1 MAFEIDIG
9 LTSLAGKNEINED
22 FAAAMLP
29 EPGHE
34 GMGAIAAIADGVSM
48 GGMGREAAQT
58 TVTSLV
64 RDYFGTPETWDT
76 TVALDRI
83 IGAQNAWLA
92 GMNRRR
98 HPACGLTTLTALV
111 LRGQSY
117 SLAHVGDT
125 RAYLLRGGEL
135 TQLTHDHAVEHPDFS
150 HKLLRAVGAED
161 RLVVDYNQ
169 GDLQVGDVFV
179 LLSDGVHNVVP
190 AKRLKALALGSAQAL
205 SGQLVAAALEQGS
218 RDNATALVVR
228 VLGVLD
234 GQLQDENRR
243 AQQLPIPPRLK
254 VGDVIDGLAVT
265 ALVVDNGINVLYQ
278 VRDIRAPTLGTDV
291 SSLPPEG
298 TLAPRGVPSALGPR
312 GKLYALKTLHP
323 QRAHDAQERSM
334 LAHEAWLAKRTR
346 SGRAAENLVAVVDPL
361 VAAPSG
367 FYLLYEW
374 HSGETL
380 QQMLDRNH
388 KFTLGQTVAAATHVA
403 KALSRLHRQS
413 VIHRD
418 VKPANL
424 HQGEDGILRLL
435 DLGVALSGRE
445 PEAARLLHAGTPS
458 YINPEQWGFHAQG
471 RDGPEEPPD
480 GQSDLFAL
488 GVTLYQLLTGGK
500 LPYGDVL
507 PYQAGRYYRDPT
519 APSRHN
525 PEVPIWLDHVALKA
539 VARDKRQRF
548 ETAQE
553 MLLALERGG
562 SRPITAPSATPLIQ
576 RDPTALW
583 KIALGVSLL
592 FNALLVYWL
601 LFLPK

>member
-9 LTSLAGKNEINED
+9 FTSLTGKKEINED

-34 GMGAIAAIADGVSM
+34 AMGAIAAIADGVSM

-92 GMNRRR
+92 GLNRRR

-125 RAYLLRGGEL
+125 RAYLLRAGEV

-161 RLVVDYNQ
+161 RLVVDYSQ

-190 AKRLKALALGSAQAL
+190 AKRLKALSLDGAQAL
-205 SGQLVAAALEQGS
+205 SEQLVQTALEQGS

-234 GQLQDENRR
+234 GLLQDENRL

-254 VGDVIDGLAVT
+254 VGDAIDGLMVT
-265 ALVVDNGINVLYQ
+265 ALVADNGINVLYQ
-278 VRDIRAPTLGTDV
+278 VRDPASR
-291 SSLPPEG
+291 
-298 TLAPRGVPSALGPR
+298 
-312 GKLYALKTLHP
+312 KLYALKTLHP
-323 QRAHDAQERSM
+323 NRAHDAQERSM
-334 LAHEAWLAKRTR
+334 LAHEAWLAKRMR

-361 VAAPSG
+361 VPAPSG

-374 HSGETL
+374 HGGETL
-380 QQMLDRNH
+380 QQMLDRKH
-388 KFTLGQTVAAATHVA
+388 KFTLNQTVAAATHVA
-403 KALSRLHRQS
+403 RALARLHRQG

-424 HQGEDGILRLL
+424 HQGEDGVLRLL

-445 PEAARLLHAGTPS
+445 PEATRLLHAGTPS
-458 YINPEQWGFHAQG
+458 YINPEQWGFHAQAG
-471 RDGPEEPPD
+471 EGPEEQPD
-480 GQSDLFAL
+480 AQSDLFAL

-519 APSRHN
+519 APSRRN
-525 PEVPIWLDHVALKA
+525 PEIPIWLDHVVLKA
-539 VARDKRQRF
+539 VARDKRVRF
-548 ETAQE
+548 ETAEE
-553 MLLALERGG
+553 MLLALERGA
-562 SRPITAPSATPLIQ
+562 SRPLTAPPATPLIQ

-583 KIALGVSLL
+583 KIALGISLL
-592 FNALLVYWL
+592 FNVLLIYWL

>member
-9 LTSLAGKNEINED
+9 FTSLTGKKEINED

-34 GMGAIAAIADGVSM
+34 AMGAIAAIADGVSM

-92 GMNRRR
+92 GLNRRR

-125 RAYLLRGGEL
+125 RAYLLRAGEV

-161 RLVVDYNQ
+161 RLVVDYSQ

-190 AKRLKALALGSAQAL
+190 AKRLKALTLDGAQAL
-205 SGQLVAAALEQGS
+205 SEQLVQTALEQGS

-234 GQLQDENRR
+234 GLLQDENRL

-254 VGDVIDGLAVT
+254 VGDAIDGLMVT
-265 ALVVDNGINVLYQ
+265 ALVADNGINVLYQ
-278 VRDIRAPTLGTDV
+278 VRD
-291 SSLPPEG
+291 
-298 TLAPRGVPSALGPR
+298 SATR
-312 GKLYALKTLHP
+312 KLYALKTLHP
-323 QRAHDAQERSM
+323 HRAHDAQERSM
-334 LAHEAWLAKRTR
+334 LAHEAWLAKRMR

-361 VAAPSG
+361 VEAPSG

-374 HSGETL
+374 HGGETL
-380 QQMLDRNH
+380 QQMLDRKH
-388 KFTLGQTVAAATHVA
+388 KFTLNQTVAAATQVA
-403 KALSRLHRQS
+403 RALSRLHRQG

-424 HQGEDGILRLL
+424 HQGEDGVLRLL

-458 YINPEQWGFHAQG
+458 YINPEQWGFHAQAG
-471 RDGPEEPPD
+471 EGPEEPPD
-480 GQSDLFAL
+480 AQSDLFAL

-519 APSRHN
+519 APSRRN
-525 PEVPIWLDHVALKA
+525 PEIPIWLDHVVLKA

-548 ETAQE
+548 ETAEE
-553 MLLALERGG
+553 MLLALERGA
-562 SRPITAPSATPLIQ
+562 SRPLTAPPATPLIQ

-583 KIALGVSLL
+583 KIALGISLL
-592 FNALLVYWL
+592 FNALLIYWL

>member
-9 LTSLAGKNEINED
+9 FTSLTGKKEVNED

-34 GMGAIAAIADGVSM
+34 AMGAIAAIADGVSM

-92 GMNRRR
+92 GLNRRR

-125 RAYLLRGGEL
+125 RAYLLRAGEV

-161 RLVVDYNQ
+161 RLVVDYSQ

-190 AKRLKALALGSAQAL
+190 AKRLKALSLDGAQAL
-205 SGQLVAAALEQGS
+205 SEQLVQTALEQGS

-234 GQLQDENRR
+234 GLLQDENRL

-254 VGDVIDGLAVT
+254 VGDAIDGLMVT
-265 ALVVDNGINVLYQ
+265 ALVADNGIIVIYQ
-278 VRDIRAPTLGTDV
+278 VRD
-291 SSLPPEG
+291 
-298 TLAPRGVPSALGPR
+298 SATR
-312 GKLYALKTLHP
+312 KLYALKTLHP
-323 QRAHDAQERSM
+323 HRAHDAQERSM
-334 LAHEAWLAKRTR
+334 LAHEAWLAKRMR
-346 SGRAAENLVAVVDPL
+346 SGRASENLVAPVDPL

-374 HSGETL
+374 HGGETL
-380 QQMLDRNH
+380 QQMLDRKH
-388 KFTLGQTVAAATHVA
+388 KFTLNQTLAAATHVA
-403 KALSRLHRQS
+403 RALARLHRQS

-424 HQGEDGILRLL
+424 HQGEDGVLRLL

-445 PEAARLLHAGTPS
+445 PEATRLLHAGTPS
-458 YINPEQWGFHAQG
+458 YINPEQWGFHAQAG
-471 RDGPEEPPD
+471 EGPEEPPD
-480 GQSDLFAL
+480 AQSDLFAL

-525 PEVPIWLDHVALKA
+525 PEIPIWLDHVVLKA

-548 ETAQE
+548 ETAEE
-553 MLLALERGG
+553 MLLALERGA
-562 SRPITAPSATPLIQ
+562 SRPLTAPPATPLIQ

-583 KIALGVSLL
+583 KIALGISLL
-592 FNALLVYWL
+592 FNVLLIYWL